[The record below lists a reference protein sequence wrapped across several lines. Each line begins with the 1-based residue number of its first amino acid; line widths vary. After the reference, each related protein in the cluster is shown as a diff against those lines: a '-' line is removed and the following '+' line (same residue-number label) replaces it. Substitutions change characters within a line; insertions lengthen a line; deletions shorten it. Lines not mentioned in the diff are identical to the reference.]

1 MTLTK
6 HNLLTPQQRQAAL
19 GKVRRSFERGLLA
32 LIVDEDR
39 QRGLVTLQHVAR
51 GLMELQ
57 PSSQASLDDVVRW
70 LNAIRHDQLQM
81 TEDTFT
87 ILRGLGQ
94 IIRSWELV
102 IIDGESEF
110 SPDTE
115 FRELA
120 AGARGRLQQVSPSSG
135 EVVDSADTETGDALL
150 RSLDQ
155 SLSSMQ
161 ILLQEWLTNL
171 EDPAKIAAVGQGFR
185 ALRELSYGE
194 RLADVAEVAWAI
206 ENMLDRL
213 VDETLVVSGDFHVVS
228 MAAIDFLLTLSSK
241 LSQISAAE
249 GISSFID
256 DYIYAEIIESADI
269 LASGGELGAKSQEFE
284 EDFPSDPSLDQRLDS
299 LTKDESNLAIQNASA
314 SGLTLSLE
322 QTMEVFQAANRSLDV
337 ALVKFETSLAS
348 EAGMQ
353 LSKLLREQ
361 LTSSQS
367 VSDKLRALV
376 AIQEQ

>member
-1 MTLTK
+1 
-6 HNLLTPQQRQAAL
+6 
-19 GKVRRSFERGLLA
+19 
-32 LIVDEDR
+32 
-39 QRGLVTLQHVAR
+39 
-51 GLMELQ
+51 
-57 PSSQASLDDVVRW
+57 
-70 LNAIRHDQLQM
+70 
-81 TEDTFT
+81 
-87 ILRGLGQ
+87 
-94 IIRSWELV
+94 
-102 IIDGESEF
+102 
-110 SPDTE
+110 
-115 FRELA
+115 
-120 AGARGRLQQVSPSSG
+120 
-135 EVVDSADTETGDALL
+135 
-150 RSLDQ
+150 
-155 SLSSMQ
+155 
-161 ILLQEWLTNL
+161 
-171 EDPAKIAAVGQGFR
+171 
-185 ALRELSYGE
+185 
-194 RLADVAEVAWAI
+194 
-206 ENMLDRL
+206 
-213 VDETLVVSGDFHVVS
+213 
-228 MAAIDFLLTLSSK
+228 
-241 LSQISAAE
+241 SAAE